1 MRICEHAHKKGKI
14 FAFTLSAKYICD
26 EPYGS
31 RVLSA
36 LPYADVVFGR
46 EEVS

>member
-1 MRICEHAHKKGKI
+1 MRICEHAHKNRKI
-14 FAFTLSAKYICD
+14 FTLTLSAKYICD

-31 RVLSA
+31 RLLSA